1 MDSSSSKTK
10 NLMSVTV
17 LSGFLGTQSLTLF
30 SNSYLSLTARSRVV
44 SGAGKT
50 TLLKKIL
57 KSSSDLKIAM
67 IVNDMVRRL
76 S

>member
-1 MDSSSSKTK
+1 
-10 NLMSVTV
+10 MSVTV

-30 SNSYLSLTARSRVV
+30 SNSYPLSLSPLASS

-76 S
+76 P